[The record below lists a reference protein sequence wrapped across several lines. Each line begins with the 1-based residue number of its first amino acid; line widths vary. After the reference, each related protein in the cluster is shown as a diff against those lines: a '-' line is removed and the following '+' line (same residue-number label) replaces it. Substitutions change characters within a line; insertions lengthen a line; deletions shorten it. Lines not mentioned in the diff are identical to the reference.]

1 MIYDI
6 KKMKYIMQ
14 KIIKL
19 SIYMFSTYFFIML
32 FIACNYIYIYA
43 EGPGEKPQES
53 KKIAVVGDSYTGH
66 FIEDEGT
73 ERFDPYIFPVG
84 TISKNVN
91 IDIFN
96 KAIESDN
103 NYILFC
109 TGVNDQALSVY
120 PGVFETTLREHVKKI
135 EKKGKYLFVH
145 TYMDYPSRQYGFQFT
160 PNDYDKVLR
169 DIAKESA
176 NVFYI
181 NMSGLDKE
189 KYNIGDGSHYNKFF
203 NDTLKSKVIYLTDL
217 LDANVFDGFVEW
229 IEISNEKE
237 IAVAGDKS
245 ASLFFE
251 YEKDK
256 DFKLMDFS
264 NADCDIIGNEEK
276 NKEALNSSAK
286 YVLLSMG
293 VKDYENQVDLAEFEE
308 RLRIL
313 ANVSCETHKIVLLH
327 TYMDYNTNVKLKNTT
342 LNYDYILRKV
352 ADEYYNLCYLDM
364 REYQN
369 NKYLM
374 EDDKEYNSVFYDI
387 LYRMISNFVEY
398 SENTGLKS

>member
-1 MIYDI
+1 
-6 KKMKYIMQ
+6 MKNMMKNIQ
-14 KIIKL
+14 KFLICML
-19 SIYMFSTYFFIML
+19 NAYVFIVI
-32 FIACNYIYIYA
+32 FIASSYKCVYA
-43 EGPGEKPQES
+43 NGPGEIPPES

-73 ERFDPYIFPVG
+73 ERFEPYIFPVG
-84 TISKNVN
+84 TISKSVN

-96 KAIESDN
+96 KAIESNN

-109 TGVNDQALSVY
+109 TGVNDQALSVF

-145 TYMDYPSRQYGFQFT
+145 TYMDYPSRQYGFQYT
-160 PNDYDKVLR
+160 PNDYDKILR
-169 DIAKESA
+169 EIANDSA

-189 KYNIGDGSHYNKFF
+189 KYNIGDGTHYNKFF
-203 NDTLKSKVIYLTDL
+203 NDTLKSKVLYLTDL
-217 LDANVFDGFVEW
+217 LDANMYDSLVEW
-229 IEISNEKE
+229 IEISDGKE

-245 ASLFFE
+245 AYLFYK

-256 DFKLMDFS
+256 DFEILDFS
-264 NADCDIIGNEEK
+264 NSDFDIIGNEEK
-276 NKEALNSSAK
+276 IKEALHSNAK
-286 YVLLSMG
+286 YILLSIG
-293 VKDYENQVDLAEFEE
+293 VKDYEDQVNLAEFEE
-308 RLRIL
+308 RLRNI

-327 TYMDYNTNVKLKNTT
+327 TYMDYITDVKYKNSV
-342 LNYDYILRKV
+342 LSYDYILRKI
-352 ADEYYNLCYLDM
+352 ADEYYNFCYLDM

-369 NKYLM
+369 NKNLM
-374 EDDKEYNSVFYDI
+374 EGGREYNSNFYDI
-387 LYRMISNFVEY
+387 LYNNVKTFIDY